1 MMRFC
6 LRESKASVQL
16 AVIDKFICWWKPN
29 PNVRG
34 LVMVAM
40 EGSDIVT
47 EPTRKSS
54 M

>member
-1 MMRFC
+1 MRFC
-6 LRESKASVQL
+6 LGESKASIWL
-16 AVIDKFICWWKPN
+16 TVIDKFICRWKPN
-29 PNVRG
+29 PYARG

-47 EPTRKSS
+47 EPIRKSS